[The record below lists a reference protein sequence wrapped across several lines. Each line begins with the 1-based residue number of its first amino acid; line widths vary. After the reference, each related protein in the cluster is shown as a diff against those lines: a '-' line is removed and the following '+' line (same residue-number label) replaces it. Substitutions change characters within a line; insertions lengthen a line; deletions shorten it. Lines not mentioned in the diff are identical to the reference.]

1 MGLLMLVLVFGSH
14 LCVVYLS
21 SYLGVSFVFKVHWCE
36 CAKNTSRKEND
47 LDVILWLSDFAFP
60 FIVFAIA
67 LVFFILFFGLPQ

>member
-1 MGLLMLVLVFGSH
+1 MCSVSIFVPGS
-14 LCVVYLS
+14 
-21 SYLGVSFVFKVHWCE
+21 VSFVFKVHWCE
-36 CAKNTSRKEND
+36 CAKNTSRKENG